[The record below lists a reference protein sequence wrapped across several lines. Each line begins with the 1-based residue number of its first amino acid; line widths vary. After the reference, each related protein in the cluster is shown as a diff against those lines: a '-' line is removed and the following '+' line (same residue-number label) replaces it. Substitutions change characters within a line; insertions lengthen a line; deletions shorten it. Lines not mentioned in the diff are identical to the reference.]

1 MRRLG
6 YALVFTV
13 MASTALAHGT
23 FTRNGHDCSASNFHW
38 DGENAVVEK
47 QTIDGSALRSLKARV
62 TNAPISVIGGNSG
75 GGYSIEVCKAASRAE
90 DLAAIRVSLDGNELR
105 ATGPDNRRWLVTYK
119 IRTPRNADIEVEA
132 TNGPLS
138 LADVDGTVVARTK
151 NGPLSLRNLSGNVD
165 ATTNNGP
172 ISIDG
177 GSGTMK
183 AQATN
188 GPLSVSLDG
197 TSWNGEL
204 DASTKNGPVTL
215 KLPRGYSSG
224 VVIETSGRG
233 PVSCRAEGCA
243 RFEALRSD
251 DDHRRWNDEPRRIEL
266 GSGPANVRLSTV
278 NGPVT
283 VKDDL

>member
-1 MRRLG
+1 M
-6 YALVFTV
+6 
-13 MASTALAHGT
+13 
-23 FTRNGHDCSASNFHW
+23 
-38 DGENAVVEK
+38 
-47 QTIDGSALRSLKARV
+47 
-62 TNAPISVIGGNSG
+62 
-75 GGYSIEVCKAASRAE
+75 
-90 DLAAIRVSLDGNELR
+90 
-105 ATGPDNRRWLVTYK
+105 
-119 IRTPRNADIEVEA
+119 
-132 TNGPLS
+132 
-138 LADVDGTVVARTK
+138 ARTK
-151 NGPLSLRNLSGNVD
+151 NGPLSLRNLSGNID

-266 GSGPANVRLSTV
+266 GSGPTHVRLSTV

-283 VKDDL
+283 VRDE